1 MLLKSNLHALFI
13 LSKFEGTSVDWE
25 VSLQLSSTGPSNI
38 LPPGWYFMQMEDAV
52 TLRNLTSLYGN
63 VPINNLNEWSLD
75 KLGWYKTSKRRRLYR
90 QMEKKYSPSA
100 EDNDQVVAHTF
111 SQVKRA
117 LNVEVQNCA
126 GNAHSY
132 EVKFELN
139 FHNQCLFLEF
149 YIYIP
154 LVCTYQYI

>member
-1 MLLKSNLHALFI
+1 
-13 LSKFEGTSVDWE
+13 
-25 VSLQLSSTGPSNI
+25 
-38 LPPGWYFMQMEDAV
+38 MQMEDAV

-132 EVKFELN
+132 EVKLEVN
-139 FHNQCLFLEF
+139 FHNQCLFF
-149 YIYIP
+149 IYIP